1 LSHEATLY
9 LDDELVL
16 RISPPPEVEVFIT
29 ADLEMDGDPA
39 TLDGS
44 LRGSDEIEMKGKLP
58 EDFDPAKYYQRI
70 NTSGEPALQID
81 KQFGDFKVVGMSDDY
96 DDWRIKAL
104 EFNCGGLS
112 EEAVKVYEDSD
123 RKYLV
128 DSFPAF
134 PGDYYSIDVG
144 HLDVDRVYL
153 EIGEEHAAIDLT
165 GKNRAGIGDSF
176 LDCSVMDISK
186 IPLGLPHYTDLT
198 LEFAGVT
205 DPISLTAY
213 NGSGNDVIDIYE
225 VDPAVNPEFTIDGSV
240 LSEGHLGETLVL
252 EYGLAEPSE

>member
-1 LSHEATLY
+1 
-9 LDDELVL
+9 
-16 RISPPPEVEVFIT
+16 
-29 ADLEMDGDPA
+29 MDGDPA

-44 LRGSDEIEMKGKLP
+44 LRGSDEIDLKGKLP
-58 EDFDPAKYYQRI
+58 EDSDPAKYYQRI

-96 DDWRIKAL
+96 DDWRITAL

-112 EEAVKVYEDSD
+112 EEEVKVYEDSD

-128 DSFPAF
+128 DSYPTFS
-134 PGDYYSIDVG
+134 GDYYSIGVG

-165 GKNRAGIGDSF
+165 GKNTAGIGDSF

-186 IPLGLPHYTDLT
+186 VPLGLPHYTDLT

-213 NGSGNDVIDIYE
+213 NGSANDVIGIYE
-225 VDPAVNPEFTIDGSV
+225 VDPAVNPVFAIDGSV
-240 LSEGHLGETLVL
+240 LSEGHIGEMLVL
-252 EYGLAEPSE
+252 EY